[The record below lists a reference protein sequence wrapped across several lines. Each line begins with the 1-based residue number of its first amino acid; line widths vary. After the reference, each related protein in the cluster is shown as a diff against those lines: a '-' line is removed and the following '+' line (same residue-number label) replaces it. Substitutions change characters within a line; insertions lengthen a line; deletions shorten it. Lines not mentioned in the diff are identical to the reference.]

1 MNVSI
6 HRPEKVN
13 VKELEDSSTIAISI
27 TDDKGNDAYI
37 FFNDYKTFINF
48 SQIIRQ
54 GGTYGIEYNLKT
66 GEKTL

>member
-6 HRPEKVN
+6 HRPEKVSI
-13 VKELEDSSTIAISI
+13 KELNDTTIVLTV
-27 TDDKGNDAYI
+27 TDNQGNDAYVFFKTYEE
-37 FFNDYKTFINF
+37 FFNF
-48 SQIIRQ
+48 SKIVRQ